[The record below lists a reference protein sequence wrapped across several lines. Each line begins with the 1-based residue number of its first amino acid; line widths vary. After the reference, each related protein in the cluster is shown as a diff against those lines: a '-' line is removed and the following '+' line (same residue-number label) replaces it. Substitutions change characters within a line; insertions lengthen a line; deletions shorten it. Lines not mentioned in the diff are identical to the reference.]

1 MNTVSFLL
9 LLVSCVVAA
18 LVLFRQPHKLCDAS
32 KVYTRIIF
40 VCCMFI
46 FANTLLALII
56 NAGWQQTSVLV
67 TMFENLQIYLAVPLL
82 CSLFVCISMN
92 KHFSQA
98 AWGRWSLVLLASF
111 EICRRAEVIDIYTD
125 FLNIVAS
132 LAILL
137 SVLYKGPIKPDIN
150 MLVKLAAGT
159 SFASAMLLLSPNSL
173 TPELSN
179 SALFNVTL
187 AVSLCSL
194 CYIFGKHLGAQSLTS
209 K

>member
-1 MNTVSFLL
+1 MITTSYIL

-18 LVLFRQPHKLCDAS
+18 LLLFRQPHKLCDAS

-46 FANTLLALII
+46 FANTLLALIV
-56 NAGWQQTSVLV
+56 NTGWQQTSVLV
-67 TMFENLQIYLAVPLL
+67 TMFDNLQTYLAVPLL

-98 AWGRWSLVLLASF
+98 AWGRWSLVMLASF

-125 FLNIVAS
+125 SLNIAAS
-132 LAILL
+132 LAIVF
-137 SVLYKGPIKPDIN
+137 SVLYKGPTKPNIS
-150 MLVKLAAGT
+150 MLVTLIASS
-159 SFASAMLLLSPNSL
+159 SFASAMLLLSSNSL
-173 TPELSN
+173 MSELSHR
-179 SALFNVTL
+179 ALFNVAL
-187 AVSLCSL
+187 AASLCLL
-194 CYIFGKHLGAQSLTS
+194 CYIFGKHLGAQSVAS